1 MTTSQTKIRLLS
13 LLVPVFL
20 NATSVFSQTAA
31 PLARADAEVV
41 QLDAFE
47 VKTDENRGYT
57 ASETMTGSR
66 VKTQIIDLP
75 YQVNVITSE
84 FLEDFGLFELSDNI
98 TQIGGFTGLDVGG
111 NFVLRGFISSNQLRD
126 GFFRLGRYG
135 SSNIDRIEII
145 KGPSAAI
152 YGRSS
157 PGGMM
162 NMISKMPK
170 SSESQKFYANYGG
183 YGTQRV
189 SFEATGP
196 LLHSKLGDT
205 NYIVT
210 ASNYQRDFGADW
222 TLMRNKEYYMAIDHK
237 FSDSSKL
244 TFMAEYFYQER
255 HSPLAPAP
263 VIIDKKG
270 TGTTTTLDS
279 DDVAV
284 GYAYNLGRV
293 NAYGPNSHL
302 NRGNTAFTAIY
313 EKNFNSVFSGR
324 FSANRY
330 AARRDDYN
338 QNNNWGNILINKAN
352 TLPNSSARGATPS
365 WGRIYEDG
373 GAIQSDFLA
382 HYWTN
387 NHTLEHHTL
396 FTLDFN
402 DYYRWD
408 PSISYGAATN
418 ADIIAWNL
426 VRTVNVDSNYNPIG
440 PVSYFTAPHDAVNGY
455 ISTRKMK
462 RRTTVTGALFKQQ
475 TSVWD
480 GRLLAYAGAR
490 LDIPHFLEHDYLTA
504 ASSFTSFIPGYN
516 VGNSIT
522 KTMHYLKPNTGLN
535 FKVKDDFRIFANFSQ
550 SYFLAQ
556 GDNPVDIGS
565 PTYKAETASGWDYG
579 FKGSAFKNRLTYT
592 VSGFYITR
600 QNVSVDDIDPV
611 TGLTVTRRDGD
622 QLVRGAELD
631 ATWNIT
637 NELFFLTSYG
647 NVNSVYTNFGSA
659 HPQAIGRKVQYVAPY
674 NGSLTLKYSPATG
687 MFKGLSTNA
696 GVTFVGRTPTETP
709 IAGDTE
715 ATVNGQRVVSFS
727 SYQWKL
733 STAPYSIWSLGLRYT
748 LKQNSVVSHTLAFNL
763 NNAFNKDY
771 FRPGTSGATRILQGD
786 KRSVFFTYTLS
797 HK

>member
-490 LDIPHFLEHDYLTA
+490 LDISHFLEHDYLTA

-516 VGNSIT
+516 VGDSIT

-556 GDNPVDIGS
+556 GDNPVDIAS

-592 VSGFYITR
+592 MSGFYITR

-647 NVNSVYTNFGSA
+647 NVNSIYTNFGSA
-659 HPQAIGRKVQYVAPY
+659 HPQAIGRKVQYVSPY

-771 FRPGTSGATRILQGD
+771 FRPGTSGATRILEGD